1 MTSLHKQRSNKR
13 KNTMNNAQ
21 RITLIKT
28 LAKSNISEAVA
39 RCCWHNVELGQEGNR
54 RVGFFIDN
62 AAGMAYQAGITP
74 HQFAGALG
82 ALQKAGEYQPS
93 EDPEYTGHF
102 GYMIR
107 QD

>member
-1 MTSLHKQRSNKR
+1 MATTPCQRKQ
-13 KNTMNNAQ
+13 TMNTSQ
-21 RITLIKT
+21 RINLIKT
-28 LAKSNISEAVA
+28 LAKNNVSEAVA
-39 RCCWHNVELGQEGNR
+39 RCCWHNVEQGQEGNKR
-54 RVGFFIDN
+54 AGFFLDN
-62 AAGMAYQAGITP
+62 AAGMAAQAGITP

-93 EDPEYTGHF
+93 ADPEYSGHF